1 MKDPAIATFALPYD
15 LATLRFNASRFL
27 AAALW
32 LHVPVVMLLAGS
44 NHAHVLQLG
53 MFMALAAAIA
63 TVAAWRFGGGLPA
76 RLVIAVACSAAPA
89 LMEYAGTASAQAD
102 LHMYFFVVFAV
113 LAAYVDWRPIA
124 LACFLTAGYDLL
136 SDLVFSSVAMPDGPF
151 GVLLH
156 AAIVGVGF
164 AVLFWFIAQIKR
176 LFASAAAATDTA
188 VEASRSKSEFVA
200 TMSHELRTP
209 MNGVIG
215 MCELLLDT
223 PLDERQ
229 REYATVVRDSG
240 QALLTVISDILDFS
254 KIEAGALELET
265 IAFDLHVTVES
276 VAELLAPQA
285 RAKGITLTTLVDP
298 KIGALIGDPGR
309 LRQVL
314 INLAGN
320 AVKFTESGSILVSA
334 NLIEEM
340 ESVSVRFS
348 VKDSG
353 IGVSPE
359 LSQMLFLP
367 FRQADGST
375 TRKYGGT
382 GLGLSISKRLVEMM
396 GGTISVDS
404 KLGAGS
410 TFAFTARFG
419 RAKQEAV
426 VAVGTDL
433 HAARI
438 LIVEDHP
445 NDRDVLEHYLSA
457 WGIQNSVAPDGV
469 TALQRL
475 KLGAECGQ
483 PYDVAVIGH
492 SLPNLDG
499 VELANRIKADP
510 QLANIQTILVAESRL
525 AVGAGPFQVL
535 EKPIRHSHLFDRVV
549 EAIYLRDNGGQPN
562 LERLRL
568 KAQHAAGVSPPVA
581 RHADKILL
589 VEDNAVNHRLALLQL
604 EKLGYSAASAFNG
617 REAVEAMAE
626 GAYGLAFMDCQM
638 PDMDGFAATREIRIN
653 EHKNGTAHVRIIA
666 MTANARPEDREAC
679 LAAGMDDYLAKPV
692 RLDEL
697 RSALERWRAIQPPLP
712 ASA

>member
-1 MKDPAIATFALPYD
+1 MPYD
-15 LATLRFNASRFL
+15 LATLRLFASRFF
-27 AAALW
+27 AGALW
-32 LHVPVVMLLAGS
+32 LHVPVIMALAAS
-44 NHAHVLQLG
+44 NHVPVLQAG
-53 MFMALAAAIA
+53 AIMALAAASA
-63 TVAAWRFGGGLPA
+63 TLAAWRFGGDLPA
-76 RLVIAVACSAAPA
+76 RLIIAAAFTMAPI
-89 LMEYAGTASAQAD
+89 LMVYAGMGDWQTD
-102 LHMYFFVVFAV
+102 YHMYFFVVFGALV
-113 LAAYVDWRPIA
+113 AYVDWRPIA
-124 LACFLTAGYDLL
+124 LACLLTAAHHLFL
-136 SDLVFSSVAMPDGPF
+136 DLVFSTAVFPEPGLGRVA
-151 GVLLH
+151 LH
-156 AAIVGVGF
+156 AAFVIVDF
-164 AVLFWFIAQIKR
+164 AVLCWIIAQLKR
-176 LFASAAAATDTA
+176 LFASAAVSTYAA
-188 VEASRSKSEFVA
+188 VEASRFKTEFVA

-240 QALLTVISDILDFS
+240 QALLAVISDILDFS
-254 KIEAGALELET
+254 KIEAGALELEA

-298 KIGALIGDPGR
+298 KIGALVGDPGR

-568 KAQHAAGVSPPVA
+568 KAQHAAGVSPPVV